1 MYTPVSV
8 IVTEDAVG
16 ISGVADP
23 DLAAARSDRRH
34 RLPVGRVLPALD
46 EMKLISS
53 PLARD
58 LGKGS

>member
-1 MYTPVSV
+1 VQDKDR
-8 IVTEDAVG
+8 VTDAGDIEDAVG

-46 EMKLISS
+46 EMSTA
-53 PLARD
+53 AR
-58 LGKGS
+58 